1 MYNILLLMGYKTT
14 QALAVQCFL
23 ARVVLIQNMANSRDI
38 LGFQDLEMPLSF
50 GGQEPGAQ
58 LEEPQYQ
65 DSLTTEICL
74 GKYQ

>member
-1 MYNILLLMGYKTT
+1 
-14 QALAVQCFL
+14 
-23 ARVVLIQNMANSRDI
+23 MANFRDI
-38 LGFQDLEMPLSF
+38 LGFQDLEMLLSF